1 MFTIFITIALQ
12 SILMITFLCFLSRWA
27 YKQYRRAKSLET
39 RATGKTDGTIIGYVY
54 HKQTDL
60 PNIAYFVNGKEY
72 HKNLEYRSIISI
84 KTTSRD
90 KVGITGDP
98 LTKSITVYNRDVSE
112 KLPIGMSLTVFYD
125 PDKPKDSY
133 VSRYIDKS
141 GYWLTL
147 SILFTVTA
155 ILWVIVTVVLSILL
169 FKTFQ

>member
-39 RATGKTDGTIIGYVY
+39 RATAKTDGTIIGYVY
-54 HKQTDL
+54 HKQTNL
-60 PNIAYFVNGKEY
+60 PNIAYYVNNKEY

-84 KTTSRD
+84 DTASRN

-98 LTKSITVYNRDVSE
+98 LAESITVYNRDVSE
-112 KLPIGMSLTVFYD
+112 KLPIGMALTVFYD
-125 PDKPKDSY
+125 PDKPQDSY

-141 GYWLTL
+141 GYWLTF
-147 SILFTVTA
+147 SILFAVTA
-155 ILWVIVTVVLSILL
+155 ILLVIATVILSILL